1 MGRAPRL
8 GQQPLDMLGRAFVLL
23 MVELVDGPRQQ
34 LTVEVAVVHRR
45 AVDPVG
51 VQLPSR
57 SR

>member
-34 LTVEVAVVHRR
+34 LIVEVTVIHRR

-51 VQLPSR
+51 VQPPSR